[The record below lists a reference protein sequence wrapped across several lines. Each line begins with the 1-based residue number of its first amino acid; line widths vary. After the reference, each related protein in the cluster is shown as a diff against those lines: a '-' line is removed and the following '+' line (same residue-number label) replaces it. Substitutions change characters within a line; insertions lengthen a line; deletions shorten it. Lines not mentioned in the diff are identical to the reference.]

1 VDTAAKTMSLKNV
14 QSFGTE
20 GRRNGVN
27 EVAASENILGMV
39 KFKVELIKEFNIV
52 KQETQEDDPAILEQV
67 EATEEEKNE
76 HSSQARQER
85 DVGWAKGV
93 KVNRTGVKD
102 RQDAAEEGDTRTG
115 GELTENKKR

>member
-1 VDTAAKTMSLKNV
+1 MDTAAKTMSLKNV

-76 HSSQARQER
+76 HSS
-85 DVGWAKGV
+85 
-93 KVNRTGVKD
+93 
-102 RQDAAEEGDTRTG
+102 
-115 GELTENKKR
+115 